1 MKKLIAAVCAVL
13 AATILLCACSQSK
26 VKPLAQV
33 FDSIKEQ
40 VTLSELNE
48 FQFVSALDRYYGI
61 TSDEVVEFAGG
72 INNSGVNQEEIVMI
86 MASNTE
92 AADHIQTV
100 LENRRQA
107 KYNENKNYNSEQAQ
121 MIDSCS
127 VDRHG
132 MYIAMFISENADKIR
147 EIYNTQLEF

>member
-1 MKKLIAAVCAVL
+1 MKKLIAAVCGVL

-72 INNSGVNQEEIVMI
+72 INNS
-86 MASNTE
+86 
-92 AADHIQTV
+92 
-100 LENRRQA
+100 
-107 KYNENKNYNSEQAQ
+107 
-121 MIDSCS
+121 
-127 VDRHG
+127 
-132 MYIAMFISENADKIR
+132 
-147 EIYNTQLEF
+147 

>member
-1 MKKLIAAVCAVL
+1 MKKIIAVL
-13 AATILLCACSQSK
+13 CALLTASVIMCACSQSK
-26 VKPLAQV
+26 VKPLSQV

-40 VTLSELNE
+40 VELSEMTE
-48 FQFVSALDRYYGI
+48 FEFVSALDRYYGI

-86 MASNTE
+86 MAADSKS
-92 AADHIQTV
+92 ADHIQTV

-107 KYNENKNYNSEQAQ
+107 KYNENKNYNPEQAQ
-121 MIDSCS
+121 MIENCS

-147 EIYNTQLEF
+147 DIYNTQLEF